1 MDTSWKKEHRL
12 KEIVDVLGRL
22 GRAWESGSLACDLRI
37 TASIESPTYPSL
49 SPHATM
55 KATPVDEIPKIRA
68 ALRENFR
75 KGITRPLSWR
85 RHQLLQLARMM
96 QENADAL
103 AESLALDLG
112 RPRMEAYFAEVG
124 AVMDRAI
131 ICAQKLEEWTK
142 PESVDVPDWQKSWS
156 PTIHKASKGTVLIIS
171 PWNYPLILTLQPL
184 YGAISAGCCAVIK
197 PSELAANY
205 AALLAQL
212 VPKYLDHSTYR
223 VVLGAVPETTK
234 LLELQWDHI
243 FYTGNGR
250 IARIIATA
258 AAKHLTPLTL
268 ELGGKSPVIV
278 DGTFDIGLAAKRI
291 LWGKINN
298 AGQIC
303 VAPDHVLVLREKQ
316 EELAAA
322 FKAAYDLFYPEGA
335 LNSTSI
341 SRIVSDAHFE
351 RLKGLLER
359 TKGEIVFGGKTNVK
373 RGFEPTIVK
382 NVAEGDSLLEEEIF
396 GPILP
401 LVPVDSVQEA
411 IEFVNSRD
419 HPLVL
424 YVFTEDPKT
433 KKAIIE
439 ETMSGNLVFNDTFQQ
454 LSVNELPF
462 GGVGESGYG
471 RQVLKYSYE
480 NFTYD
485 RACIDVPKSAEPTLE
500 LRYPPYTEEKLAFF
514 SAPLKAQI
522 PELSLVNGNGTT
534 H

>member
-1 MDTSWKKEHRL
+1 
-12 KEIVDVLGRL
+12 
-22 GRAWESGSLACDLRI
+22 
-37 TASIESPTYPSL
+37 
-49 SPHATM
+49 
-55 KATPVDEIPKIRA
+55 
-68 ALRENFR
+68 
-75 KGITRPLSWR
+75 
-85 RHQLLQLARMM
+85 MM
-96 QENADAL
+96 QENSNVL

-124 AVMDRAI
+124 VVMDRAMT
-131 ICAQKLEEWTK
+131 CAQKLEEWTK
-142 PESVDVPDWQKSWS
+142 PETVDVPDWQKSWS
-156 PTIHKASKGTVLIIS
+156 PTIYKGSKGTVLIIS

-197 PSELAANY
+197 PSEVAANY
-205 AALLAQL
+205 ASLLARLLPQ
-212 VPKYLDHSTYR
+212 YLDQSAYQ
-223 VVLGAVPETTK
+223 VILGAVPETTK

-250 IARIIATA
+250 IARIIAAA

-278 DGTFDIGLAAKRI
+278 DGTFDISLAAKRI

-303 VAPDHVLVLREKQ
+303 VAPDYVLVVREKQ
-316 EELAAA
+316 EELIEA
-322 FKAAYDLFYPEGA
+322 FKTACELFYPEGA

-341 SRIVSDAHFE
+341 SRIVSDLHFK
-351 RLKGLLER
+351 RVKGLLEQ
-359 TKGEIVFGGKTNVK
+359 TKGEIVFGGKTNEK

-382 NVAEGDSLLEEEIF
+382 NVVEGDVLLEEEIF
-396 GPILP
+396 GPVLP
-401 LVPVDSVQEA
+401 LIPVDSVDDA

-424 YVFTEDPKT
+424 YVFTENPKV

-471 RQVLKYSYE
+471 RQVLKYSYD
-480 NFTYD
+480 NFIYD
-485 RACIDVPKSAEPTLE
+485 RSCIDVPKSAEPTLE
-500 LRYPPYTEEKLAFF
+500 VRYPPYTQEKLAFM
-514 SAPLKAQI
+514 SEPLNVKI
-522 PELSLVNGNGTT
+522 PESSFVNGNGVKQ
-534 H
+534 

>member
-1 MDTSWKKEHRL
+1 MST
-12 KEIVDVLGRL
+12 
-22 GRAWESGSLACDLRI
+22 
-37 TASIESPTYPSL
+37 TPIE
-49 SPHATM
+49 
-55 KATPVDEIPKIRA
+55 EIPKIRT
-68 ALRENFR
+68 ALRQSFR
-75 KGITRPLSWR
+75 KGVTRPLAWR

-96 QENADAL
+96 QENSDAF
-103 AESLALDLG
+103 AESLAADLG
-112 RPRMEAYFAEVG
+112 RPKMEASFAEIGV
-124 AVMDRAI
+124 VIDRAMT
-131 ICAQKLEEWTK
+131 CAEKLEEWTK
-142 PESVDVPDWQKSWS
+142 PETVEVPEWQKSWS
-156 PTIHKASKGTVLIIS
+156 PTIHRGSKGTVLIIS

-197 PSELAANY
+197 PSEIAANY

-212 VPKYLDHSTYR
+212 LPQYLDQSAYR
-223 VVLGAVPETTK
+223 VVLGAVPEITK

-250 IARIIATA
+250 VARIIAAA

-278 DGTFDIGLAAKRI
+278 DGTFDIALAAKRI

-303 VAPDHVLVLREKQ
+303 VAPDYVLVLREKQ
-316 EELAAA
+316 EEFIAAL
-322 FKAAYDLFYPEGA
+322 KSAYDTFYPEGA

-341 SRIVSDAHFE
+341 SRIVSELHLQ
-351 RLKGLLER
+351 RLKGLLDR
-359 TKGEIVFGGKTNVK
+359 TKGEIVFGGKTNAK
-373 RGFEPTIVK
+373 LGFEPTIVK

-401 LVPVDSVQEA
+401 VISVDSVADA

-424 YVFTEDPKT
+424 YVFTEDAET
-433 KKAIIE
+433 KKSIIE

-480 NFTYD
+480 NFKYD

-500 LRYPPYTEEKLAFF
+500 VRYPPYTEDKLAFM
-514 SAPLKAQI
+514 SAPIRVKI
-522 PELSLVNGNGTT
+522 PESSFANGNGLA